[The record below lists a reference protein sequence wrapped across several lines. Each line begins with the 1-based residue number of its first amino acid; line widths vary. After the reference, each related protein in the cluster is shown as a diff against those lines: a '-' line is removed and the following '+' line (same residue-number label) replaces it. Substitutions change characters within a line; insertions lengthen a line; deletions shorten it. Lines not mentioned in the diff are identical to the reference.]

1 MLRTHLLTILAIA
14 LCDPCAALVL
24 PRNVNNIQ
32 WIDCESSVP
41 QPLQGVALPTTLPST
56 LHCGR
61 LDVPM
66 DYSQPFS
73 TNNKITLGFAMYRP
87 SNPKG
92 LVNYNPGGPGLE
104 VASYAWE
111 VALNL
116 SSIAPYSELQ
126 DFDFLAMDVRGTH
139 TSNPLNCTL
148 EDLVIPSSF
157 PTNEAEFEAYQAP
170 VKTYAQS
177 CIDHST
183 PQGIVAHVGT
193 AETAQDWDSLREALG
208 YDKMHFIGLSAGTAG
223 GITYASKFP
232 QNVGRFVLDA
242 IIPPG
247 ISNLDLITSQ
257 IKAANRLLLR
267 ADAYCIYDPT
277 CPFHSNG
284 KGSVVQAFSDV
295 LQQALAGNSSGVT
308 VDDVRAAVNIG
319 YLSSNP
325 DFPAFNLALH
335 GALNGNWSALSY
347 ANLASSYTP
356 NFATALQTLC
366 LDQHIDD
373 NTFSGFDAIRQS
385 IAKVDTAQMSY
396 VQVLSIVGLCG
407 GWPYH
412 GNSQIPLPTDA
423 PMLLVTADFDLNT
436 PTEWATF
443 EWTQAPNAALVVRH
457 GDDHGTIGTVDGP
470 AQLAEVTF
478 IATGNLPSATDETLV
493 TIYTP
498 GMERGPIA
506 DPYTA
511 PIGPAA
517 GDTTSVV

>member
-1 MLRTHLLTILAIA
+1 MLWAPLFTILAIA
-14 LCDPCAALVL
+14 LCDPCAALDV
-24 PRNVNNIQ
+24 PRNINSIQ
-32 WIDCESSVP
+32 WVDCASSVP
-41 QPLQGVALPTTLPST
+41 QPFQGIPLPGALPPT

-92 LVNYNPGGPGLE
+92 LINFNPGGPGSE
-104 VASYAWE
+104 VASYAWA

-116 SSIAPYSELQ
+116 SVAAPVSGLG
-126 DFDFLAMDVRGTH
+126 DFDFLAMDVRGTFS
-139 TSNPLNCTL
+139 SNPLNCTL
-148 EDLVIPSSF
+148 GDLAIPSSF

-170 VKTYAQS
+170 VRAYAQS
-177 CIDHST
+177 CIDQST
-183 PQGIVAHVGT
+183 PKGIVAHIGT
-193 AETAQDWDSLREALG
+193 AETVQDWDSLREALC
-208 YDKMHFIGLSAGTAG
+208 YDKMHFLGISSGTTG

-247 ISNLDLITSQ
+247 ISNLDLVTSQ

-277 CPFHSNG
+277 CPFHSIG

-308 VDDVRAAVNIG
+308 VDDVRAAANIG
-319 YLSSNP
+319 YLSGNP
-325 DFPAFNLALH
+325 NFPAFNLALY

-347 ANLASSYTP
+347 ATFAPSYLPAFASS
-356 NFATALQTLC
+356 LHILC

-373 NTFSGFDAIRQS
+373 NTFSGFNAIRQS
-385 IAKVDTAQMSY
+385 IAKVDTAQISY
-396 VQVLSIVGLCG
+396 VQDLTIIGLCG

-436 PTEWATF
+436 PTEFSTF
-443 EWTQAPNAALVVRH
+443 EWAQAPNGVLVVRH
-457 GDDHGTIGTVDGP
+457 GDDHGTVTVSGP
-470 AQLAEVTF
+470 AQSAEIAF
-478 IATGNLPSATDETLV
+478 LATGNLPSGTDETLV
-493 TIYTP
+493 TIYTS

-511 PIGPAA
+511 PIGPPA
-517 GDTTSVV
+517 GDITSAV